1 MFSKNY
7 SLVNVSELATD
18 PEGWGWGASARN
30 GPLSTQAPHPCPSG
44 AFQPAG
50 VFVMWGFEQA
60 DHFAPADQARSRP
73 HHSATKSAMEPVMRL
88 TEARLT
94 RSSKAWMFSVI
105 GP

>member
-1 MFSKNY
+1 MGLSRPYF
-7 SLVNVSELATD
+7 ATA
-18 PEGWGWGASARN
+18 PRG
-30 GPLSTQAPHPCPSG
+30 GPSCPGIIEMGSSRPSG
-44 AFQPAG
+44 AFQPTG
-50 VFVMWGFEQA
+50 VLMMWGFEQV
-60 DHFAPADQARSRP
+60 DRVVPVDQARSNP